1 MRHLLLDT
9 YQLIL
14 NVTGA
19 EMVSMTIIN
28 KVIHV
33 YAYLHHTHVT
43 KTHFGTGAVRLS
55 IRIFFTI
62 KPHNHVK
69 MPRITNFLSEK
80 FKLSLKRFLTAISVI
95 YVILELIRIINREL
109 SCQLTDL
116 IFG

>member
-1 MRHLLLDT
+1 
-9 YQLIL
+9 
-14 NVTGA
+14 
-19 EMVSMTIIN
+19 MVSMTIIN
-28 KVIHV
+28 KVT

-43 KTHFGTGAVRLS
+43 KAHFGTGAVRLS

-62 KPHNHVK
+62 IKPHNHVK
-69 MPRITNFLSEK
+69 MPRITNFLPEK
-80 FKLSLKRFLTAISVI
+80 FKLSLQRFLKAISVI

>member
-1 MRHLLLDT
+1 
-9 YQLIL
+9 
-14 NVTGA
+14 
-19 EMVSMTIIN
+19 MVSMAIIN
-28 KVIHV
+28 KV
-33 YAYLHHTHVT
+33 THMHICIIPMLQ
-43 KTHFGTGAVRLS
+43 KLAVRLS

-95 YVILELIRIINREL
+95 YVILELIRIMDREL
-109 SCQLTDL
+109 SCQSTDL

>member
-1 MRHLLLDT
+1 
-9 YQLIL
+9 
-14 NVTGA
+14 
-19 EMVSMTIIN
+19 MVSMTIIN

-95 YVILELIRIINREL
+95 YVILELIRIMDREL
-109 SCQLTDL
+109 SCQSTDL